1 MKNTAIFLM
10 VISLLLFAS
19 IKEVNS
25 NMAIFEGIA
34 SWYSEG
40 DPGILKTTANME
52 RFSDEK
58 LTCAIWGLAFNSI
71 LKVTNTENGKSV
83 FVRVNDRGPAKRL
96 VQKGRIIDL
105 TKSAFAMIADLKEG
119 LVRVK
124 IEIM

>member
-1 MKNTAIFLM
+1 MRNIAIFLTM
-10 VISLLLFAS
+10 ICLTLFAF

-25 NMAIFEGIA
+25 TVVLFDGMA
-34 SWYSEG
+34 SWYSEN

-58 LTCAIWGLAFNSI
+58 LTCAMWGLAFNTI
-71 LKVTNTENGKSV
+71 LKVTNTGNGKSV

-96 VQKGRIIDL
+96 VQKGRIVDL
-105 TKSAFAMIADLKEG
+105 TKSAFAKIADLEKG
-119 LVRVK
+119 LIHVK